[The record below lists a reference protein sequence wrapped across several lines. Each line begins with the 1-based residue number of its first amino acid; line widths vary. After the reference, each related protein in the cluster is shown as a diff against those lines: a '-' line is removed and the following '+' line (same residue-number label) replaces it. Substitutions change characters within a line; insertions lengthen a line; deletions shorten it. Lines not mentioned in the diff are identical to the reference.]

1 VVLAGSICDSH
12 PMKRRHLIPIILAL
26 LGALATAST
35 ASAATRFDHTRQA
48 ASFFHHAVPTP
59 GASITNVWV
68 VPDKLLAKNI
78 TVTSD
83 INGVVT
89 ANAALGS
96 GNGGTLNGTLVWTNN
111 CHWKITFVADT
122 TATPST
128 APTTTIKLNH
138 IDGFIDNVG
147 CEHHAQLTLKGYSIG
162 ESKVDINLSI
172 VKHGFE
178 GSTEIT
184 NLVLG
189 KTKYPR
195 VKLSVSTLSTA
206 ARLEGEME
214 SDLGNFTIDAQVT
227 APNGSYH
234 QDLTV
239 TGADLKVESPSFE
252 FVSFH
257 YHTVFTIPNG
267 GCASYMAQIGGQLKM
282 KNWTYTLLGPAE
294 AGAPS
299 PTEIQVSCGVVKVFK
314 LGITARHEEVAG
326 KYKEATLIIA
336 LMNTPGTEK
345 DVTSGVGG
353 VGGHFGTIEYQKG
366 LFGYVDLAK
375 GREFNEKFKD
385 ALGRKKCFC
394 VHIRLG
400 IVFGV
405 AIYVPKGASSNTYHA
420 KIGAGGYF
428 DAGRVD
434 GSFGCVYEHTT
445 SNDFTCQGK
454 FTVDPSWAGKYTR
467 HWNGF

>member
-1 VVLAGSICDSH
+1 
-12 PMKRRHLIPIILAL
+12 MQRRHLIPIILAL
-26 LGALATAST
+26 LVALTTASA

-48 ASFFHHAVPTP
+48 ASFFHHAVPAP
-59 GASITNVWV
+59 GFSITNVWV
-68 VPDKLLAKNI
+68 VPDKLQATKI

-83 INGVVT
+83 VNGVVT
-89 ANAALGS
+89 ANAALQS
-96 GNGGTLNGTLVWTNN
+96 VNGGTLNGTLVWTNN
-111 CHWKITFVADT
+111 CHWKITFVADS
-122 TATPST
+122 TATSAS

-138 IDGFIDNVG
+138 IDGFISNVG

-172 VKHGFE
+172 VKNGFE

-189 KTKYPR
+189 KTTYPR

-206 ARLEGEME
+206 ARLEGEMA

-227 APNGSYH
+227 APHGSYH

-257 YHTVFTIPNG
+257 YHTVFDIPNG
-267 GCASYMAQIGGQLKM
+267 GCASYKAQIGGQLKM
-282 KNWTYTLLGPAE
+282 KNWTYTLL
-294 AGAPS
+294 APYTDKATNAVVI

-314 LGITARHEEVAG
+314 LGIDAQHEEAAG
-326 KYKEATLIIA
+326 KYKKATLIIA

-345 DVTSGVGG
+345 DVTSGVGD
-353 VGGHFGTIEYQKG
+353 VNGHFGTIEYQKG

-375 GREFNEKFKD
+375 GREFSEKFGVK
-385 ALGRKKCFC
+385 GFKRCFC

-400 IVFGV
+400 IIFGV
-405 AIYVPKGASSNTYHA
+405 AIYVPKGASNNTYHS

-428 DAGRVD
+428 QAGRVD

-445 SNDFTCQGK
+445 SNDFSCQGK

-467 HWNGF
+467 HWSGF